1 MRIRLILV
9 DDHALVREG
18 LRALLEKRP
27 DIEVAGE
34 AGEGAAALKLVAE
47 LAPDMVVMDIGM
59 RGMNGIEAT
68 RQIVAEHPEVRV
80 IALSTHSDKRYVLEM
95 LAAGASGYV
104 LKEAAAE
111 ELYTA
116 VRAVSRKRTYL
127 SEELAGV
134 LEDDRAGQS
143 PAAHLHASALSRRER
158 EVLQLLAEG
167 RSSPM
172 IARRLHISVRTVE
185 AHRRNIMAKLNLYTV
200 AELTKYAVRE
210 RITH

>member
-1 MRIRLILV
+1 MPTRLILV

-18 LRALLEKRP
+18 LRALLEKNP
-27 DIEVAGE
+27 DIEVVGE

-47 LAPDMVVMDIGM
+47 LAPDMVVVDIGM

-68 RQIVAEHPEVRV
+68 RRIHSDYPNVKV
-80 IALSTHSDKRYVLEM
+80 IALSTHADKRYVLEM

-111 ELYTA
+111 ELYHA
-116 VRAVSRKRTYL
+116 IRAVSRKHTYL
-127 SEELAGV
+127 SEELAV
-134 LEDDRAGQS
+134 ALEHDQVWRS
-143 PAAHLHASALSRRER
+143 PAEQLAASALSGRER

-167 RSSPM
+167 CSSHM
-172 IARRLHISVRTVE
+172 IARRLNISVRTVD
-185 AHRRNIMAKLNLYTV
+185 AHRRNVMAKLNLYTV

-210 RITH
+210 RITY